1 MAAPLAANS
10 VTRLWN
16 PYKDVRQ
23 AVENAVHEQLPD
35 SLHKLA
41 TVLRKHKP
49 DFLSL
54 FNNPAKNPQHRER
67 LKKANIEGISIH
79 GQQGLCLLSS
89 QLVEEALVL
98 SDMFDLNEIAAL
110 ELLLAAQDQQPHMQ
124 NYAHGL
130 VAVLLYWDGKAA
142 IASALRSLI
151 LARRGRTWTLGLS
164 EELVALATH
173 FTDELMEE
181 GLTRKVLELV
191 ESIDFNTEFE
201 KLRRDRGLG
210 NERHRKQ
217 VSDLIKDSRQNL
229 AECLYVWACQSPLT
243 KADTLLLV
251 EHLQHTSLD
260 GEGRLDGPSLA
271 LLMALLYCF
280 GTSEHEHVFDHQE
293 DSPQSQVLQH
303 RFPVMERSYMQAI
316 HGCLVDA
323 QPWTV
328 PGLQAVVRLAWSLV
342 LRSVSQ
348 LPESAA
354 LGEFIEADEAML
366 DLALSGGVFLFLR
379 ESVITT
385 EAFYQDD
392 FYIRRVHAL
401 ITDFIAL
408 MPLKV
413 KQLRNRADEEA
424 RIMIMNVQ
432 MGSETPQGCCDLEQL
447 MMLAGELYSKDPFGL
462 ELALD
467 FWCPV
472 EPLQGPGEMGS
483 FLSIY
488 QPRPMSKEVSLSKFV
503 RQTGDLLPPSLY
515 LPYLCMLRGLANGS
529 KCAHYCFNL
538 LKTNGTGIVESIQ
551 GMSGG
556 IVSWEHFFHSLHAYH
571 EHLKRE
577 VPSMETQPFRT
588 QPAAAPKN
596 IIPRELEGL
605 RAVLKL
611 TATIA
616 QQCESARLSLYEH
629 PQWMPLVTVLG
640 LMQCSIPP
648 LLKAELLNTVSAFAG
663 TAEIAAS
670 LWQAIEMAQ
679 ILETVKVPNMRQSS
693 GIEMELNEIES
704 RLEEYPMT
712 RAFCGLLNALIHV
725 CVPENLGAG
734 LRAPGFEPYLTFIRD
749 SVFVKFPSRAYRD
762 PAEKWQVAELA
773 LGIFQKLL
781 YAYEPQLED
790 FGHKNLGEASSA
802 SSLPGYTIMIHLL
815 TESPM
820 LNLCLN
826 ILEEGI
832 CLLDT
837 FSTFPG
843 KSSLEGA
850 LQYCLALLG
859 LALQKEGAFMAMSQA
874 NLLVT
879 PLELLLQAVNP
890 QSKNPDHLINIA
902 RFVCHGFANPGLARE
917 STKILW
923 QVCQYPNIQSRLV
936 GDFTQNKSIGEK
948 MLAGFVECLEMED
961 MRESSTAEEE
971 CQPAALGELGTR
983 ANILNLLLCSLEH
996 KSPNV
1001 ALFLFGFELR
1011 KPASSTNLQDAG
1023 VLKFPKTCLHSIIAI
1038 LSSDS
1043 DQHSTT
1049 VGIGSKL
1056 HIIELCYQVIYQ
1068 LCTNPDT
1075 SGPTMRYLRTGKDFL
1090 YQQLQHLPFQSTE
1103 GNSVL
1108 VLNQMAWLLRTIAVE
1123 IRVASMHRQR
1133 SYLHRLLRLLLG
1145 SQVPSPSMSEALSI
1159 APLLSQG
1166 SEPDRNSAE
1175 ELDNYMLFGEL
1186 KIKGHRKLVSVLEA
1200 IDFVQPFPE
1209 DLQLDI
1215 LDRTQLEKVIESCEE
1230 RSVHGASL
1238 CNVKKL
1244 KNIIMGEM
1252 NKLQGLG
1259 AIGHRSVL
1267 LNEVRTVLEHVLE
1280 RNRSRKGLQSKLS
1293 CLEAWRQVMETVLAS
1308 CPTEL
1313 LQGEE
1318 RQMLITDLLYHLF
1331 QKILHEN
1338 VAAQLMPLASGALFT
1353 LCTHLSQF
1361 ARADSPWVSAGNQCM
1376 QITSLFDPL
1385 GAVGQPA
1392 ISGLAAIGADS
1403 LLLVL
1408 KNLLDF
1414 IMKTG
1419 GSYQRVRTSLYGA
1432 MLYYLQIT
1440 QTPDVPD
1447 TLEAGRASMWD
1458 ALTTAEDEY
1467 GRLRRENVKLIN
1479 SYGPPLLEIVCRD
1492 ACDGP
1497 EIGRM
1502 LALAILE
1509 QILRV
1514 DRHQQWLT
1522 YFSNSGYLPVLV
1534 ESLARDDPTLQGLL
1548 IPQPPSLKA
1557 LYIYES
1563 KMAFLTCLA
1572 QSSQGASELL
1582 RVGVLTC
1589 LVHCRM
1595 FSLRPEPNP
1604 YHVQAVRESESFI
1617 PSTMERYRQLLI
1629 PALQLC
1635 SALLTSLAGQ
1645 QRRAASQVMQ
1655 FLVVHGDAVH
1665 AVLRCQEVN
1674 LGALQEI
1681 SLLTSIMSQTALPEF
1696 LMGMD
1701 FQGNALLEIKG
1712 HLERMQRQTLGLLT
1726 KICSQEM
1733 LRKVRE
1739 LDNEAQSNGL
1749 GCRDEAQLAVQ
1760 QICAHLMEYCYKLM
1774 VQSSPSL
1781 QHTFCLF
1788 TPSFAEAMGQDS
1800 IRRDDAAVASVP
1812 GWKLSGLGVLMCLI
1826 REASNSFQQAY
1837 DGHRQNLQKFKGL
1850 EQLSVDEIR
1859 KLSQPLLPVGV
1870 EKLSAGHRQHAARRR
1885 LIKMVNYNAQFLA
1898 LSNYTLETCLFIM
1911 WRHLQFYC
1919 VHCVPVD
1926 PYDPHPSVSSH
1937 LRPRHLQGIF
1947 VTDHG
1952 SDLQTAA
1959 LSLTRVTRQDVE
1971 QLLGDA
1977 ATCFTEAVQKK
1988 LQDIES
1994 NYCKVQSRYTFIQAL
2009 SRRIRRLITLKR
2021 PASCSGSA

>member
-10 VTRLWN
+10 VTGLWT
-16 PYKDVRQ
+16 PYKDVHR
-23 AVENAVHEQLPD
+23 AVENAVHQQLPD

-41 TVLRKHKP
+41 AVLRKHKP
-49 DFLSL
+49 DFISL
-54 FNNPAKNPQHRER
+54 FNNPAKNPQHREQ

-89 QLVEEALVL
+89 QLIEEALVL
-98 SDMFDLNEIAAL
+98 SDMYDLNEIAAL
-110 ELLLAAQDQQPHMQ
+110 ELLLAAQDQQPHTP

-164 EELVALATH
+164 EELVALVTH

-191 ESIDFNTEFE
+191 KSIDFNSELE
-201 KLRRDRGLG
+201 KLCRDRGLG

-229 AECLYVWACQSPLT
+229 AECLYVWACQRPLT

-251 EHLQHTSLD
+251 EHLQHISLD

-280 GTSEHEHVFDHQE
+280 GTSEQENAFDQFLHQ
-293 DSPQSQVLQH
+293 
-303 RFPVMERSYMQAI
+303 FPAMDRPYMQAI
-316 HGCLVDA
+316 HGCLIDA

-354 LGEFIEADEAML
+354 LGEFIEADEALL

-379 ESVITT
+379 ESVIIT
-385 EAFYQDD
+385 EAFYQDE

-424 RIMIMNVQ
+424 RIMVMNVQ
-432 MGSETPQGCCDLEQL
+432 MGSEIPQGCCDLEQL

-488 QPRPMSKEVSLSKFV
+488 QPRPMSKEVSGIAIQLHKV
-503 RQTGDLLPPSLY
+503 LI
-515 LPYLCMLRGLANGS
+515 LAS
-529 KCAHYCFNL
+529 DDPAHMPVLHNNSCP
-538 LKTNGTGIVESIQ
+538 SIQ
-551 GMSGG
+551 GMRGG

-571 EHLKRE
+571 DHLKRE
-577 VPSMETQPFRT
+577 VPSVDTRPFRT
-588 QPAAAPKN
+588 QPAAAPKT

-616 QQCESARLSLYEH
+616 QQCESARLFLYEH
-629 PQWMPLVTVLG
+629 PQWMLVVTVLG

-648 LLKAELLNTVSAFAG
+648 LLKAELLNTISAFAG
-663 TAEIAAS
+663 TTEIATS

-679 ILETVKVPNMRQSS
+679 ILETVKAPNIRPST

-704 RLEEYPMT
+704 WLEEYPMT
-712 RAFCGLLNALIHV
+712 RAFCGLLSALIHV

-734 LRAPGFEPYLTFIRD
+734 LRTPGFEPYLTFIRD
-749 SVFVKFPSRAYRD
+749 SVFVKFPSRAYHD
-762 PAEKWQVAELA
+762 PAEKWQVAELT
-773 LGIFQKLL
+773 LEIFQKLL
-781 YAYEPQLED
+781 YDYEPQLED
-790 FGHKNLGEASSA
+790 FGHNKLGEASSA
-802 SSLPGYTIMIHLL
+802 SSPPGYTIMIHLL
-815 TESPM
+815 MESPM

-832 CLLDT
+832 RLLDT
-837 FSTFPG
+837 YSTFPG

-850 LQYCLALLG
+850 LQSCLALLG
-859 LALQKEGAFMAMSQA
+859 LALQKEGTFMALSQA
-874 NLLVT
+874 NLLLT
-879 PLELLLQAVNP
+879 PLERLLQAVNP
-890 QSKNPDHLINIA
+890 RTGNEFQSFLCGNFMSMYM
-902 RFVCHGFANPGLARE
+902 FVCVYL
-917 STKILW
+917 S
-923 QVCQYPNIQSRLV
+923 
-936 GDFTQNKSIGEK
+936 
-948 MLAGFVECLEMED
+948 
-961 MRESSTAEEE
+961 E

-1038 LSSDS
+1038 LNSDS

-1049 VGIGSKL
+1049 VGVGSKL

-1075 SGPTMRYLRTGKDFL
+1075 SGPTLRYLRTGKDFL

-1123 IRVASMHRQR
+1123 IRVASLHRQR

-1145 SQVPSPSMSEALSI
+1145 SQGPSPSMSEALSM
-1159 APLLSQG
+1159 APLSQG
-1166 SEPDRNSAE
+1166 TAPGYCRS
-1175 ELDNYMLFGEL
+1175 LL
-1186 KIKGHRKLVSVLEA
+1186 KA

-1215 LDRTQLEKVIESCEE
+1215 LDQMQLEKAIMSCEE

-1244 KNIIMGEM
+1244 KNILMGEM

-1259 AIGHRSVL
+1259 PIGHRNVL
-1267 LNEVRTVLEHVLE
+1267 LNEMRTVMEHVLE

-1308 CPTEL
+1308 CSTEL

-1318 RQMLITDLLYHLF
+1318 RQTLITDLLYHLF

-1338 VAAQLMPLASGALFT
+1338 VAAQLMSLASGALFT
-1353 LCTHLSQF
+1353 LCTHLSMI
-1361 ARADSPWVSAGNQCM
+1361 ARADSPWVFAGNQCM

-1385 GAVGQPA
+1385 GAVGQPV
-1392 ISGLAAIGADS
+1392 ISGLAAVGADS

-1432 MLYYLQIT
+1432 LLFYLQIT

-1447 TLEAGRASMWD
+1447 TLEAASMWD

-1467 GRLRRENVKLIN
+1467 SRLRRENVKLIN
-1479 SYGPPLLEIVCRD
+1479 SYGPPLLKIVCRD

-1497 EIGRM
+1497 EIGQM
-1502 LALAILE
+1502 SALALLE
-1509 QILRV
+1509 QILQV

-1548 IPQPPSLKA
+1548 VPQPPSLKT
-1557 LYIYES
+1557 LYVYES

-1572 QSSQGASELL
+1572 RSPQGASELL

-1604 YHVQAVRESESFI
+1604 YQESESFI

-1645 QRRAASQVMQ
+1645 KRRAASQVMQ
-1655 FLVVHGDAVH
+1655 FLTVHGDAVH

-1681 SLLTSIMSQTALPEF
+1681 ALLTGIVSQT
-1696 LMGMD
+1696 
-1701 FQGNALLEIKG
+1701 
-1712 HLERMQRQTLGLLT
+1712 
-1726 KICSQEM
+1726 
-1733 LRKVRE
+1733 
-1739 LDNEAQSNGL
+1739 
-1749 GCRDEAQLAVQ
+1749 
-1760 QICAHLMEYCYKLM
+1760 ICAHLMDYCYKLM

-1781 QHTFCLF
+1781 QYTFCLF

-1812 GWKLSGLGVLMCLI
+1812 GWKLSGLGVLMCLV
-1826 REASNSFQQAY
+1826 REALNSFQQAS
-1837 DGHRQNLQKFKGL
+1837 DGHRQNLQKFQGL
-1850 EQLSVDEIR
+1850 EQLSADEIKKVGAVPWLDTTR
-1859 KLSQPLLPVGV
+1859 KMTYS
-1870 EKLSAGHRQHAARRR
+1870 
-1885 LIKMVNYNAQFLA
+1885 IC
-1898 LSNYTLETCLFIM
+1898 YTLEMCLFIM
-1911 WRHLQFYC
+1911 WRHLHFYS

-1926 PYDPHPSVSSH
+1926 PYDPHPS
-1937 LRPRHLQGIF
+1937 
-1947 VTDHG
+1947 
-1952 SDLQTAA
+1952 
-1959 LSLTRVTRQDVE
+1959 
-1971 QLLGDA
+1971 LLGDA

-1988 LQDIES
+1988 LQDIEN
-1994 NYCKVQSRYTFIQAL
+1994 NYSKVQSRYTFIQAL
-2009 SRRIRRLITLKR
+2009 SRRIRCLI
-2021 PASCSGSA
+2021 SSGSRNNGQV